1 MGNKIFL
8 VVFIVLFVASS
19 IFAYL
24 FYADSQKLQVE
35 KTRLIQENKSLGDDN
50 QSLSREVKKYRHKN
64 NDLSSRLASVNK
76 ELEQV
81 QAEREAL
88 KQKYQNAKEAK
99 ELLSDQVAR
108 LKSMKIKAIPSQAS
122 VPAEGKRDAY
132 WQDVLQKKAE
142 LEIRIQD
149 LIPKLGEVALQFKK
163 AERKNQDL
171 KRQIDDLKGKNED
184 LNRKVIFNN
193 RTISI
198 ITKDLVRERE
208 DRKAALDRL
217 DSLKQEN
224 VSLSAELKLVKSRQ
238 SDLEKSF
245 KQTMDEKE
253 ILSRKVKDMAAILQ
267 EKSLS
272 ISSLQ
277 DQLSGAVSSAK
288 KVMPSET
295 KAVELPPIVVKSESS
310 SSVPT
315 SMIRGR
321 VLAVND
327 KDKFIII
334 DVGSSTGIKPGDRFT
349 VLRNNRKIGIVEV
362 IQARIDISACDIKYI
377 SSGERIKEEDFVRF
391 NP

>member
-1 MGNKIFL
+1 MSNKIFL
-8 VVFIVLFVASS
+8 AVFIVLFAASS

-35 KTRLIQENKSLGDDN
+35 KARLIQENKSLENDN
-50 QSLSREVKKYRHKN
+50 QSLSREVKRYKEKSR
-64 NDLSSRLASVNK
+64 DLSSRLSSVNE

-81 QAEREAL
+81 QAEREDL
-88 KQKYQNAKEAK
+88 EKKYQNAKEAK

-108 LKSMKIKAIPSQAS
+108 LKSMKIKAVPSQVS
-122 VPAEGKRDAY
+122 VSSEGKGDTY

-142 LEIRIQD
+142 LEARVENLITQMGDMALKSKD
-149 LIPKLGEVALQFKK
+149 LEAKNKDLSMQIGDLQKK
-163 AERKNQDL
+163 
-171 KRQIDDLKGKNED
+171 ED
-184 LNRKVIFNN
+184 ELNRKINFNA

-198 ITKDLVRERE
+198 LTKDLVRERE
-208 DRKAALDRL
+208 DKRSVLAEINRL
-217 DSLKQEN
+217 KGENSSL
-224 VSLSAELKLVKSRQ
+224 ATELKLARKVQ
-238 SDLEKSF
+238 SDLEKTL
-245 KQTMDEKE
+245 KQTTDDKE

-288 KVMPSET
+288 KVIPSET
-295 KAVELPPIVVKSESS
+295 KAVELPPIVVRSEPS

-315 SMIRGR
+315 SMIGGK

-334 DVGSSTGIKPGDRFT
+334 DIGNSTGIKPGNRFT
-349 VLRNNRKIGIVEV
+349 VLRNDKKIGIVEV
-362 IQARIDISACDIKYI
+362 IQTRADISACDIKDI
-377 SSGERIKEEDFVRF
+377 KSGERIKEEDIVRL